1 MIGRPKEMED
11 RKTIQINIEKSDYD
25 QLRHQ
30 AMSQGTT
37 LSALLR
43 SVIENH
49 LAPQDTSEPESRYGG
64 NKQ

>member
-43 SVIENH
+43 CVIENH
-49 LAPQDTSEPESRYGG
+49 LAPQDKSEPDSPYGG